1 MAMYQIECA
10 YTCHTGNIRANN
22 EDNFWCFGESLPVN
36 NEGTKGICSKI
47 ISGNR
52 VPAMAVFDGM
62 GGESCGEI
70 AAFLAS
76 EEFGKFYN
84 ANKRMLRDMPE
95 DFIDGVCEKDESG
108 SMQIWDRA
116 SYSELWEAQWRCSSL
131 HRSLCLPAILGTAGF
146 ILWTGGKLQQISTDH
161 VLGGTAV
168 GKAPLT
174 QYLGLP
180 EELQRLEPSVTEIE
194 HKEGYRYLLC
204 SDGVT
209 DMLSDSEIEAI
220 LSQDMEISEIVN
232 DLLESALQKGG
243 RDNVTIVLCEVQK
256 LDTSPQNERMDEKSE
271 R

>member
-95 DFIDGVCEKDESG
+95 DFIDDVCEKMNQAVCRYGTEHHIWSMGSTMAMLLFTPES
-108 SMQIWDRA
+108 MFDLR
-116 SYSELWEAQWRCSSL
+116 
-131 HRSLCLPAILGTAGF
+131 ILGTAGF
-146 ILWTGGKLQQISTDH
+146 ILWMVVSFSRFPQTMFF
-161 VLGGTAV
+161 GGTAV

-220 LSQDMEISEIVN
+220 LSQDMEIPEIVN
-232 DLLESALQKGG
+232 DLLKNALQKGG
-243 RDNVTIVLCEVQK
+243 RDNVTNRAL
-256 LDTSPQNERMDEKSE
+256 
-271 R
+271 